1 TTSAGGT
8 IRVAANAHVH
18 TNWIY
23 TAEGDYTLTVTPSLA
38 TSDGGT
44 VSGDPAT
51 YHVRVGERPVTTS
64 VTVSADRPDYTDV
77 DTAVLTAAQAPATE
91 LSTYRW
97 EVAPAGSDEFAPVAG
112 QDTATYERSVEL
124 TDDGA
129 RGRAVLLDGERV
141 AGTSEPV
148 TLAVAAEP
156 GPTPTP
162 TPTPTPS
169 PSPDPAP
176 SDPGTQDPDQDREL
190 VLDHGHIDAFET
202 TYDEQTERLRLSV
215 KDDTGIHADRS
226 VLRAPSDVTIAYEDP
241 RGRVELPA
249 ATGPW

>member
-1 TTSAGGT
+1 
-8 IRVAANAHVH
+8 
-18 TNWIY
+18 
-23 TAEGDYTLTVTPSLA
+23 
-38 TSDGGT
+38 
-44 VSGDPAT
+44 
-51 YHVRVGERPVTTS
+51 
-64 VTVSADRPDYTDV
+64 
-77 DTAVLTAAQAPATE
+77 AQAPATE

-129 RGRAVLLDGERV
+129 RVRAVLLDGERV

-202 TYDEQTERLRLSV
+202 TYDGQTERLRLSV

-226 VLRAPSDVTIAYEDP
+226 VLRAPSDVTNAYEDP

-249 ATGPW
+249 ATGPWAFLGEHGGRAAWLGSQTGADQEYL